1 LRRPEAFSLLRP
13 SCLAL
18 IGALLIG
25 CQSSG
30 NVRPLNTAQTV
41 PAETALALP
50 PPGGPSIVSVVEHK
64 RGNGT
69 EQMISLYTSSSVP
82 GQNFLKV
89 QFLGAS
95 GANPG
100 TGSAPY
106 SMISEN
112 GIIREAF
119 GAVPG
124 VQMTRSTT
132 YLQNS
137 YGPFSYAAGQSGSG
151 DTCIYGWQQIRSSR
165 SAHTQ
170 ARNFGMI
177 QVRLRLC
184 DERATERQLLA
195 IMYGYTLVGTL
206 DGEIWNPFG
215 SALGTDPTLGRPGNP
230 IYPDE
235 NGYRS
240 TPMAF
245 GYEPARPEIQSRVV
259 RPRSLQ
265 PKAEEAP
272 VQLPPPTG
280 PRVPLPDG
288 ANGLTQPDMSAVPLN
303 GQTRAGT
310 ATASGPTVPLPECIG
325 DSAMTAAC
333 RR

>member
-1 LRRPEAFSLLRP
+1 M
-13 SCLAL
+13 LA
-18 IGALLIG
+18 G

-30 NVRPLNTAQTV
+30 TVRPLNTSQTV
-41 PAETALALP
+41 PAESALALP

-69 EQMISLYTSSSVP
+69 EQMISLYTSSSVS

-119 GAVPG
+119 RAVPG
-124 VQMTRSTT
+124 VQMTRSMT

-137 YGPFSYAAGQSGSG
+137 YGPFSYASGQSGSG
-151 DTCIYGWQQIRSSR
+151 DSCIYGWQQIRSSR

-184 DERATERQLLA
+184 DARATERQLLA

-215 SALGTDPTLGRPGNP
+215 SALNTDPALGRPGNP
-230 IYPDE
+230 IYPDD
-235 NGYRS
+235 NGNTS
-240 TPMAF
+240 TPMSF
-245 GYEPARPEIQSRVV
+245 GYEPGVPEIRSPVV

-265 PKAEEAP
+265 PKAEEEP
-272 VQLPPPTG
+272 VQLPQPTG
-280 PRVPLPDG
+280 PRVPSPDG
-288 ANGLTQPDMSAVPLN
+288 ANGLTQPDMSVLPSN
-303 GQTRAGT
+303 EQTAPGS
-310 ATASGPTVPLPECIG
+310 AAALGPTVPSPECIG
-325 DSAMTAAC
+325 DAATTAAC
-333 RR
+333 RK